1 MTESYFSRSG
11 SASSFWKFENAPGP
25 ISSQP
30 NSFEEQRMTDDRCRQ
45 IPPSPS
51 VEMQKRTFLITCI
64 WLKISSCL
72 KMCYEESRKPKC
84 RVWLY

>member
-1 MTESYFSRSG
+1 MTESYFPRSG
-11 SASSFWKFENAPGP
+11 SASSFWKYENAPGP

-51 VEMQKRTFLITCI
+51 VEIKRGLFL
-64 WLKISSCL
+64 LRA
-72 KMCYEESRKPKC
+72 YGGRYQ
-84 RVWLY
+84 VV